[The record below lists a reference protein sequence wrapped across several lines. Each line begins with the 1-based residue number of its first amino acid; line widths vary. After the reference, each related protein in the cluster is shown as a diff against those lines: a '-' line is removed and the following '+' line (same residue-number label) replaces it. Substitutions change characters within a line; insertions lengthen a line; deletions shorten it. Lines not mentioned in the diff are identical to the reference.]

1 MRTFVTSLAL
11 AAMMTI
17 LFSISSFAAPAPTCQ
32 MLHDDT
38 TFSVPTNDVAAHLAH
53 GHVLIHCS
61 L

>member
-11 AAMMTI
+11 ASMMAFV
-17 LFSISSFAAPAPTCQ
+17 FSISSFAAPALACQ

-38 TFSVPTNDVAAHLAH
+38 TYSVSVNDVAEHTAH